1 MIKNI
6 KIVIIDVD
14 GVLTDGSI
22 YIDAN
27 GSETKSFHILDGTGI
42 TYLHR
47 VGIKTAIISGRASR
61 AVVHR
66 AQELAITDVYQGIT
80 NKLEAYREIQE
91 KYGLR
96 DEEICYIGDDLIDLP
111 ILYRVGFPVTVAN
124 ASPIVKREAAYITKA
139 RGGFGAVR
147 EIAEMI
153 IKYQDK
159 WHLIMERYLDPKK
172 QVKQNDKQ

>member
-1 MIKNI
+1 MVKDI

-14 GVLTDGSI
+14 GVLTDGTI

-27 GSETKSFHILDGTGI
+27 GAETKGFNILDGTGI
-42 TYLHR
+42 SYLHR
-47 VGIKTAIISGRASR
+47 VGIKTAIISGRTSK
-61 AVVHR
+61 AVIHR
-66 AQELAITDVYQGIT
+66 AKELDIIDVYQGVI
-80 NKLEAYREIQE
+80 NKLEAYKEIRE
-91 KYGLR
+91 KYGFR

-124 ASPIVKREAAYITKA
+124 ASPLVKREVAYVTKA

-147 EIAEMI
+147 EVAEMI

-159 WHLIMERYLDPKK
+159 WHLIMKRYLDPGK
-172 QVKQNDKQ
+172 QDHEQ